1 MLSKK
6 SLAII
11 FTVILTATTIVA
23 VAASQ
28 QPDDVGNENADISVT
43 DIEYTDVSKTDWYYN
58 DVLSVTNMDLM
69 NGTSDTSFSPS
80 ENTTRAMLVTTL
92 WRLEGKPN
100 ENDIA
105 YDDVVIGE
113 YYYDAVSWATKNNIV
128 DGYDS
133 KTFGPNDNATREQLI
148 TIMYR
153 YAKYKNYDIR
163 HDASLSAFSD
173 ADKISEYA
181 VEPFMWGITNKIIT
195 GTSDSTLSPKDNT
208 IRCQMAA
215 ILNRF
220 CNNFVPETDEKE
232 QPEPGEAEN
241 SSDSSDKKEN
251 STSIKPSTGR
261 GGGGGTSADNNS
273 TPSSTEDPNNNED
286 IAVSDDALVLK
297 MSVGYGKAGDT
308 VSVTLDSQNNPGIL
322 GMVLTLEYDENAMKL
337 MNVANGDAV
346 CDVLSLTHSKTL
358 SSPIR
363 FIWDGVD
370 LNSDDIKDGALLT
383 LEFEISDSAQNGHQY
398 PLTIKCN
405 SGDIIDLDLTE
416 VSPQIQNGYIEIE

>member
-6 SLAII
+6 RLAII
-11 FTVILTATTIVA
+11 SAAILATTAIVA

-28 QPDDVGNENADISVT
+28 QSGNV
-43 DIEYTDVSKTDWYYN
+43 EYTDVSKTDWYYD
-58 DVLSVTNMDLM
+58 DVLSVSNMNLM
-69 NGTSDTSFSPS
+69 NGISDTSFSPS

-100 ENDIA
+100 GK
-105 YDDVVIGE
+105 DVTYEDVIKKE
-113 YYYDAVSWATKNNIV
+113 YYYDAVSWATENNIV
-128 DGYDS
+128 DGYNS

-153 YAKYKNYDIR
+153 YAKYKNYDIT

-173 ADKISEYA
+173 ADKVSEYA

-220 CNNFVPETDEKE
+220 CDNFVSETNEKE
-232 QPEPGEAEN
+232 QQEPDGSEKT
-241 SSDSSDKKEN
+241 SDSSDKKDN
-251 STSIKPSTGR
+251 STASKPSYS
-261 GGGGGTSADNNS
+261 GGGGASVGNN
-273 TPSSTEDPNNNED
+273 TPPSSTEKPDNNED
-286 IAVSDDALVLK
+286 VAIADDAPVLK
-297 MSVGYGKAGDT
+297 MNVGYGKAGDK
-308 VSVTLDSQNNPGIL
+308 VSVTLDLQNNPGIL

-346 CDVLSLTHSKTL
+346 SDVLSLTHSKTL
-358 SSPIR
+358 SSGIR

-383 LEFEISDSAQNGHQY
+383 LEFEISDSAEMGQHY
-398 PLTIKCN
+398 PLTIKYN
-405 SGDIIDLDLTE
+405 SGDIIDCDLNE
-416 VSPQIQNGYIEIE
+416 VSPQIQQGYIKID